1 MESCFLGRILEL
13 QEKATKIRGTLR
25 LVSTF
30 SSLIDRRMNK
40 QGWPLSKVNSGWKS
54 QAIWLRSP
62 KQRQKRAPQNM
73 QSSQSN
79 RTQRYLFSCFRDLI
93 DGWDIVC
100 FVERED
106 PPLPPGQDPS
116 YRRKGN
122 RLLVECG
129 LDLSLEQAIE
139 SFLILKKWL
148 VLVRLLLAQLFSR
161 TAIFA
166 VFVIK
171 LPLLHQNTFFV
182 PYACMLNILLKIFQF
197 PGKFLKFLNFEIYH
211 KICNMHVPDGCIINF
226 FHLLLHNLLM

>member
-1 MESCFLGRILEL
+1 MESCFLGCILEL

-79 RTQRYLFSCFRDLI
+79 RTQRYLFSCFPDLI

-129 LDLSLEQAIE
+129 LDLSLEQAIK
-139 SFLILKKWL
+139 SFFDFEEVTCARAL
-148 VLVRLLLAQLFSR
+148 VLGS
-161 TAIFA
+161 IF
-166 VFVIK
+166 
-171 LPLLHQNTFFV
+171 LQN
-182 PYACMLNILLKIFQF
+182 C
-197 PGKFLKFLNFEIYH
+197 NF
-211 KICNMHVPDGCIINF
+211 CCLCD
-226 FHLLLHNLLM
+226 